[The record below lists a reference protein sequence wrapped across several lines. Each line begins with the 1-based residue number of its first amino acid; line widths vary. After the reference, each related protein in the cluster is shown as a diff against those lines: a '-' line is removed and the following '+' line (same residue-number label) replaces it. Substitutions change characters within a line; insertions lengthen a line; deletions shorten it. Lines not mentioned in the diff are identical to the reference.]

1 MPNYIINNTNLYY
14 EVIGEGPAL
23 IFTHGASL
31 NYQQWDKQVIKFKD
45 NYKVITWDVRG
56 HGNSSLPEG
65 SVNPDD
71 FSTDLIGLMDYLK
84 IDTAVLCGLS
94 MGGHISLQTAIKYPE
109 RVKGLIL
116 IGTPF
121 SNSFNLY
128 QKITVPINRFCTRL
142 IPKDITA
149 QLMAKTLSKYNPDSY
164 QYIIDSFALISSD
177 NWNRLWSAITRMESK
192 DELHKVKC
200 PTLILIGEYDNLT
213 RGMQSYMQSNIP
225 NAQLKTIPDAHHGTN
240 LDNPDAVNDEI
251 VQFIKKIGY
260 L

>member
-1 MPNYIINNTNLYY
+1 MPNYIINNANLYY

-31 NYQQWDKQVIKFKD
+31 NYQQWDKQAIKFKD

-65 SVNPDD
+65 PVNPDD
-71 FSTDLIGLMDYLK
+71 FSADLIGLMNYLK
-84 IDTAVLCGLS
+84 IDNAVLCGLS
-94 MGGHISLQTAIKYPE
+94 MGGHISLQTAIKYPK

-116 IGTPF
+116 IGTPC

-149 QLMAKTLSKYNPDSY
+149 QLMAKALSKYNPDNY
-164 QYIIDSFALISSD
+164 QYMIDSFALISPD
-177 NWNRLWSAITRMESK
+177 NWQRLWSAITRMDSK

-200 PTLILIGEYDNLT
+200 STLILIGEHDNLT
-213 RGMQSYMQSNIP
+213 RSMQSYMHNNISHSE
-225 NAQLKTIPDAHHGTN
+225 LKTIPNAHHGTN
-240 LDNPDAVNDEI
+240 LDNPDAVNEEI
-251 VQFIKKIGY
+251 AQFIEKIGY
-260 L
+260 N